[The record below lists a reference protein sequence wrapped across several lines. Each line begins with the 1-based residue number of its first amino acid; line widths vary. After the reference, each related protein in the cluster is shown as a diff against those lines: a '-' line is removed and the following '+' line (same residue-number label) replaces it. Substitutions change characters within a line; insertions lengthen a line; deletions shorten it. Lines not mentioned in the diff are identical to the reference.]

1 MTGNG
6 VLVPKDAI
14 GEVHP
19 YALSYID
26 PSINNDILLD
36 YRELM
41 TE

>member
-6 VLVPKDAI
+6 VLIPKDGI
-14 GEVHP
+14 EEVHD
-19 YALSYID
+19 YALIYID
-26 PSINNDILLD
+26 SSINNDILLD